1 MSDEPTT
8 RRVGIRD
15 VAAAAGVSPT
25 TVSHALSGARTIN
38 VATRERVLREAARL
52 GYVADPRARGLRGG
66 RTFMIGMITDE
77 IASSPHAG
85 QIVSGAQDAATARDS
100 VVVVLESDGI
110 AEREQA
116 QIRVLQRHRVDGFVY
131 ARVFHQAV
139 NVPQLLHGTHVVL
152 ADASATDPRYSSV
165 VPDELAIGIDA
176 TTHLLEYGH
185 RRIGFTTIR
194 DPLPAAVGRERG
206 YRAALERAGIAIDET
221 LISRTSADTEGGR
234 RAAEELLDRADR
246 PTAVFCFNDE
256 VAMGVYQVAAALD
269 LRVPRDLSVVG
280 VDDLQLIAASLLPPL
295 TTVAL
300 PHYEMGRWAV
310 ERLHDLVYG
319 SGSEPAQ
326 TALRGRL
333 VTRGSVAPPA

>member
-1 MSDEPTT
+1 
-8 RRVGIRD
+8 
-15 VAAAAGVSPT
+15 
-25 TVSHALSGARTIN
+25 
-38 VATRERVLREAARL
+38 
-52 GYVADPRARGLRGG
+52 
-66 RTFMIGMITDE
+66 MIGMITDE

-110 AEREQA
+110 TEREQT

-131 ARVFHQAV
+131 ARMFHQSIE
-139 NVPQLLHGTHVVL
+139 VPPLLHGAHVVL
-152 ADASATDPRYSSV
+152 ADASASDPQYSSV
-165 VPDELAIGIDA
+165 VPDELAIGTDA
-176 TTHLLEYGH
+176 TAHLLENGH

-206 YRAALERAGIAIDET
+206 YREALERAGIEVDET
-221 LISRTSADTEGGR
+221 LISRTSADTTGGR
-234 RAAEELLDRADR
+234 RAAEELLDRPDR

-256 VAMGVYQVAAALD
+256 VAMGVYQVASALGLD
-269 LRVPRDLSVVG
+269 VPGDLSVVG

-300 PHYEMGRWAV
+300 PHYEMGQWAV
-310 ERLHDLVYG
+310 ERLHDLVE
-319 SGSEPAQ
+319 SAGSEPVQ

-333 VTRGSVAPPA
+333 VIRGSVAPPA